1 MGLGLWNSVL
11 GTVVT
16 ESVMF
21 ATGLWLYAAGTRAR
35 DRTGSYGFWAL
46 IAVLALS
53 YVGSLFGPPPAT
65 RVALALFGMIFGW
78 LFVGWVWWGD
88 RHRES
93 VA

>member
-1 MGLGLWNSVL
+1 MGLGLWNSVA

-21 ATGLWLYAAGTRAR
+21 AAGLWLYAAGTRAR
-35 DRTGSYGFWAL
+35 DRAGRYGFWAL

-53 YVGSLFGPPPAT
+53 YAGALFSPPPPT
-65 RVALALFGMIFGW
+65 RVALAVGGVIFGW
-78 LFVGWVWWGD
+78 LFVAWAWWGD
-88 RHRES
+88 KHREG